1 MYLKIEMNEKD
12 TNDDVRFTL
21 PLSAELNRKIVSEA
35 KRYGL
40 TKTAYIRMILSQAIE
55 KNEK

>member
-1 MYLKIEMNEKD
+1 MNEKD

>member
-1 MYLKIEMNEKD
+1 MNEKD

-35 KRYGL
+35 K
-40 TKTAYIRMILSQAIE
+40 T
-55 KNEK
+55 